1 MNTIATTLFSIVY
14 SIIGITLVSIVPVSL
29 ILIGVYLIKIYNVL
43 KKSKRE
49 DVFYTEKIGDR
60 GI

>member
-29 ILIGVYLIKIYNVL
+29 ILIVVYLIKIYNVL

-49 DVFYTEKIGDR
+49 DVR
-60 GI
+60 

>member
-1 MNTIATTLFSIVY
+1 MNTTAITLFSIVY

-29 ILIGVYLIKIYNVL
+29 ILIVVYLIKIYNVL

-49 DVFYTEKIGDR
+49 DVR
-60 GI
+60 